1 MLSKLLM
8 GLLALG
14 LLMMAVP
21 ADDKK
26 AEAPKKD
33 ETKKEE
39 PKKNELKKEDANPV
53 VVMETNFGTI
63 EIELNTEKAPK
74 TVANFLAYTDDKF
87 YDGLIFHRVMSTFMI
102 QGGGFEPGMKK
113 KDTKETVKNEA
124 DNGLSNTEGTIAM
137 ARTNEADSATS
148 QFFIS
153 AKDNSKILDKAFV
166 KDGVGYCVF
175 GKVTKGMDVVEKI
188 KAVKCE
194 ANPYNRSEISSPIED
209 VVIKS
214 VKRKK

>member
-14 LLMMAVP
+14 FLVMASP
-21 ADDKK
+21 AQDKK
-26 AEAPKKD
+26 AEAPKK
-33 ETKKEE
+33 EE
-39 PKKNELKKEDANPV
+39 PKKDDAKANPV
-53 VVMETNFGTI
+53 VVVETNFGDF
-63 EIELNTEKAPK
+63 EIELNAEKAPK

-102 QGGGFEPGMKK
+102 QGGGFGPGMKK
-113 KDTKETVKNEA
+113 KDTKEAIKNEA
-124 DNGLSNTEGTIAM
+124 NNGLSNTEGTIAM
-137 ARTNEADSATS
+137 ARTSEPDSATS
-148 QFFIS
+148 QFFINV
-153 AKDNSKILDKAFV
+153 KDNSKILDKAFV
-166 KDGVGYCVF
+166 QDGVGYCVF
-175 GKVTKGMDVVEKI
+175 GKVTKGMDVVDKI

-194 ANPYNRSEISSPIED
+194 ANPYNRREISSPLED